1 MANSKRKIKAK
12 KIARDVGAGL
22 GDHELMAKYHLTRHA
37 LEEVLKRL
45 VDAGWISE
53 MQLYERTTLTDSA
66 ITKAFME
73 ARAALG
79 GDVD

>member
-1 MANSKRKIKAK
+1 MALARRKIKAK
-12 KIARDVGAGL
+12 TIARDVQAGL
-22 GDHELMAKYHLTRHA
+22 GDHELMEKYQLSREK
-37 LEEVLKRL
+37 LQEVLRRL

-66 ITKAFME
+66 ITKAYLE